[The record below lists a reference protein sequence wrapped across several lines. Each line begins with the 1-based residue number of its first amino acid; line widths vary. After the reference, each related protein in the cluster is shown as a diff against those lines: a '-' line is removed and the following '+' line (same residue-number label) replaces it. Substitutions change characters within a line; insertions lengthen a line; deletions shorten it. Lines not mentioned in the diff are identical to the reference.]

1 MDHVGLGERIAPVA
15 GPLECVDEAKA
26 IVTKLKAKP
35 VFVRCVCE
43 PGRTSQTD
51 KGAAALSSLPKR
63 RFVYSFNGTRVL
75 PQDCHCCRA
84 QAAIR
89 AFAGMFYKQEVAYR
103 LDADLRIALD
113 LISQGLENEIP
124 DDLREEWAKAEDDLD
139 CEPWVSK

>member
-1 MDHVGLGERIAPVA
+1 MNRAEL
-15 GPLECVDEAKA
+15 
-26 IVTKLKAKP
+26 LKSIKELLRP
-35 VFVRCVCE
+35 
-43 PGRTSQTD
+43 
-51 KGAAALSSLPKR
+51 LSSLPKR

-75 PQDCHCCRA
+75 PQDCLCCRA

-89 AFAGMFYKQEVAYR
+89 AFAGMFYKQAVAYR

-124 DDLREEWAKAEDDLD
+124 DDLREEWAKGEDDLD